1 MDLPQLE
8 LNLQPFKH
16 KPQLILNKNSELIT
30 GITSTEN
37 NTFQKERPSW
47 NDQEF
52 LCLWNKEINESV

>member
-16 KPQLILNKNSELIT
+16 KPQLILNKYSELIT

-37 NTFQKERPSW
+37 TTFQRDNCW

-52 LCLWNKEINESV
+52 LCLWKKEMSVQLE